1 MNEGIKVK
9 GILGTDLPPNKDQV
23 VKKIEDVNTAD
34 YNLLILPGGVK
45 SMEKVRQNKKIIEF
59 ISKFHKE
66 KKYYINLMFAH
77 LIL

>member
-45 SMEKVRQNKKIIEF
+45 SMEKVRQNKKE
-59 ISKFHKE
+59 E
-66 KKYYINLMFAH
+66 A
-77 LIL
+77 